1 MFDHLRRY
9 DTEAEALAD
18 PLAAAYR
25 TEDGWD
31 TSRVIPGCRVYTV
44 TGTTTDGE
52 GNTVETREYLPYW
65 YLWLAVPAVIDALRG
80 KCIIIADREKALAG
94 QPFIVETLMPPE
106 ALALYQIEPVI
117 AGSNYPFGA

>member
-1 MFDHLRRY
+1 MIDHLRRY
-9 DTEAEALAD
+9 DTEADALAD
-18 PLAAAYR
+18 PLVSAYR

-44 TGTTTDGE
+44 TGTATDGE
-52 GNTVETREYLPYW
+52 GNPVETREYLPYW
-65 YLWLAVPAVIDALRG
+65 YLWIAERTVIDALRG
-80 KCIIIADREKALAG
+80 QCIIIADRAKANAG
-94 QPFIVETLMPPE
+94 QSFIVETLMPQE

>member
-1 MFDHLRRY
+1 MIDHLRRY
-9 DTEAEALAD
+9 DTEADAIAD
-18 PLAAAYR
+18 PLVAAYR
-25 TEDGWD
+25 TDDGWD

-52 GNTVETREYLPYW
+52 GNEVEVREYLPYR
-65 YLWLAVPAVIDALRG
+65 YLWLAVPAVIEALRG

-117 AGSNYPFGA
+117 AGSNYPFGG